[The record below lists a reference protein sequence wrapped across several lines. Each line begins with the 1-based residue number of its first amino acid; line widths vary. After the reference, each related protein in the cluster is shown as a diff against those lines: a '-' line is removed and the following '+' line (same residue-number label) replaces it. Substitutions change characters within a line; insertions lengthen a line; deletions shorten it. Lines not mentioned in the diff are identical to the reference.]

1 MKKTFLS
8 LLVILTALLT
18 LKAQTADDII
28 AKYITAIGGADK
40 WTKIKS
46 LKVEGQIEV
55 QGISLPFTMQGIHLK
70 ATRVD
75 AEFQG
80 SKIIDIVTS
89 EKGWSQNPLAGKK
102 TLAPISD
109 EELKT
114 KVDDLDLQDPF
125 INYKA
130 KGSTVEFLGKDEEDG
145 VEYFKLKITT
155 KNNNDKTYYF
165 DTKTYLVYKV
175 ESMTKQQGQDVKSI
189 VKMLD
194 YQTLENG
201 IKMAFK
207 SDMGQMMMV
216 TKKVTINP
224 TIDEAIFKGN

>member
-8 LLVILTALLT
+8 LLVILTAFLS
-18 LKAQTADDII
+18 LKAQTADDVI

-40 WTKIKS
+40 WSKIQS

-55 QGISLPFTMQGIHLK
+55 QGITLPFTMQGIHLK

-80 SKIIDIVTS
+80 SKIIDIVTP

-102 TLAPISD
+102 ALDPISD

-130 KGSTVEFLGKDEEDG
+130 KGSSVEFLGKDEEDG
-145 VEYFKLKITT
+145 VEFYKIKITT

-224 TIDEAIFKGN
+224 TIDEAIFKVN

>member
-8 LLVILTALLT
+8 LLVIFTAFLS
-18 LKAQTADDII
+18 LKAQTADDVI
-28 AKYITAIGGADK
+28 AKYVTAIGGADK
-40 WTKIKS
+40 WSKIQS

-55 QGISLPFTMQGIHLK
+55 QGITLPFTMQGTHLK
-70 ATRVD
+70 ASRVD

-80 SKIIDIVTS
+80 SKIIDIVTP
-89 EKGWSQNPLAGKK
+89 EKGWSQNPLAGKA

-130 KGSTVEFLGKDEEDG
+130 KGSKVEFLGKDEEDG
-145 VEYFKLKITT
+145 VEYFKIKITT

-165 DTKTYLVYKV
+165 DTKTYLVYKI
-175 ESMTKQQGQDVKSI
+175 ESMTKQQGQDVKTI